1 MRHRKTKKTLDRKA
15 APRRA
20 LLKNLAAQLILYE
33 KIKTTEAKA
42 KVVRSY
48 VERLITKGKK
58 NTLAARRELM
68 KFLSIEHAVRKVL
81 EVYGPR
87 YANRPGGYTRITKL
101 GVRQGDG
108 ARIASIE
115 FIKE

>member
-1 MRHRKTKKTLDRKA
+1 MRHRKAKKTLDRKA
-15 APRRA
+15 GPRRA
-20 LLKNLAAQLILYE
+20 LLKNLAAQLIIYE
-33 KIKTTEAKA
+33 KIRTTEAKA
-42 KVVRSY
+42 KVLRPY

-68 KFLSIEHAVRKVL
+68 KVLPIENAVKKVL

-87 YANRPGGYTRITKL
+87 YATRPGGYTRLTKL

-108 ARIASIE
+108 ARVALIE

>member
-20 LLKNLAAQLILYE
+20 LLKNLAVQLILYE

-42 KVVRSY
+42 KVLRSY

-58 NTLAARRELM
+58 NVLSTRRDLAKYLPMENAI
-68 KFLSIEHAVRKVL
+68 KKVL
-81 EVYGPR
+81 EELSPR
-87 YANRPGGYTRITKL
+87 YQERPGGYTRIVKV
-101 GVRQGDG
+101 GIRQGDA
-108 ARIASIE
+108 ARMARIE
-115 FIKE
+115 FI

>member
-1 MRHRKTKKTLDRKA
+1 MRHRKAKKTLDRKA
-15 APRRA
+15 GPRLA
-20 LLKNLAAQLILYE
+20 LLKNLAAQLIVYE
-33 KIKTTEAKA
+33 KVRTTEAKA
-42 KVVRSY
+42 RVIRPY

-68 KFLSIEHAVRKVL
+68 RFLPMESAVKKVL

-87 YANRPGGYTRITKL
+87 YANRAGGYTRITKL
-101 GVRQGDG
+101 PSRQGDA
-108 ARIASIE
+108 ARMALVE